1 MKIGEVLSGAGIVS
15 NRMRLAEDAERV
27 ARDRQLAIEERNRLE
42 KFRREQASLGVPI
55 APGAAFG
62 SFSPVDV
69 EQVEAPAPRARLGR
83 EATTSEVLFP
93 GETTGTGANARAGV
107 TPPAAAPTA
116 SVDTGYEALYSR
128 LRDAPRDLRRNFVER
143 SEDVASVADLTSV
156 YALAISKRDERTA
169 NMVKDALVRKG
180 VPPRWF
186 VDVRNKM
193 GVARSTLRGVA
204 EAEQQDLAAGDER
217 RRLFELR
224 TGRSVGTATGSE
236 LITPGV
242 ATGATTPTERP
253 TSGPRGIRNH
263 NPGNLRPS
271 GDDWVGMVGVDK
283 AKDKSG
289 AGYLVFDTPENGIRA
304 MARQLMTYQSR
315 GLVTPRQMITT
326 YAPANENKTE
336 AYIRNVSKAL
346 GVNPDTPVDMQNPQ
360 VAQALV
366 TAMIKQE
373 NSAVPYSAEMIQQ
386 AIQNAY
392 TGSRP
397 NTARAGVSVAETA
410 EPGAPASTP
419 TAAAP
424 AAARAATPGYVPDI
438 NAVTQDMRVA
448 QQQRGEL
455 VRLAQMYQRSG
466 MGNEFAQ
473 VRQQILSLDN
483 DAMRLQGELALQ
495 ELAVAG
501 SPQRLTAVWSHYS
514 GMPVSVQP
522 RSDGTYN
529 VLVNGQSYRQGL
541 TEDQV
546 TVMARSSFD
555 KAYRDALQQA
565 SASANAQ
572 VFETGL
578 KTQSEIAVA
587 RATQEAQMVREII
600 IEQAK
605 GNTQMG
611 LEMLK
616 QRGYTVTPL
625 GDGTVMLTPKDGSQ
639 PFTYNPAGRTVEV
652 DGVKVN
658 VMSAAPVAGLPTYTR
673 GGQ

>member
-42 KFRREQASLGVPI
+42 KFRREQTSVGLPAASGL
-55 APGAAFG
+55 AFG
-62 SFSPVDV
+62 EFAPT
-69 EQVEAPAPRARLGR
+69 ETQQVEAPAPPARLGR

-93 GETTGTGANARAGV
+93 GETTGAGARAGV
-107 TPPAAAPTA
+107 TPPAAATA
-116 SVDTGYEALYSR
+116 PPDVKTTNTLDGLYERVAAKVSEGKGLSRKSSPSGSVIAELANKEAFS
-128 LRDAPRDLRRNFVER
+128 DD
-143 SEDVASVADLTSV
+143 DVARLYVMAVANNNLDMSYAIRPILVKRGLPEQWIDSVKKATYSGRLATTLADKAATQ
-156 YALAISKRDERTA
+156 AEEGR
-169 NMVKDALVRKG
+169 
-180 VPPRWF
+180 
-186 VDVRNKM
+186 
-193 GVARSTLRGVA
+193 ARL
-204 EAEQQDLAAGDER
+204 E
-217 RRLFELR
+217 ELR
-224 TGRSVGTATGSE
+224 TGGRPTAA
-236 LITPGV
+236 P
-242 ATGATTPTERP
+242 AAAPAAERP
-253 TSGPRGIRNH
+253 TTGPRGIRNY

-283 AKDKSG
+283 AKDNTGK
-289 AGYLVFDTPENGIRA
+289 GYLVFDTPENGIRA

-326 YAPANENKTE
+326 YAPATENKTE

-346 GVNPDTPVDMQNPQ
+346 GVDPNTPVDMKNPQ

-392 TGSRP
+392 AGSRP
-397 NTARAGVSVAETA
+397 NTARAGVSVAGTTEPEAPTSALTA
-410 EPGAPASTP
+410 AP
-419 TAAAP
+419 TAAA
-424 AAARAATPGYVPDI
+424 PGYVPDI

-466 MGNEFAQ
+466 MGNEYAQ
-473 VRQQILSLDN
+473 VRQQIMALDN
-483 DAMRLQGELALQ
+483 DAMRLQGELGLQ
-495 ELAVAG
+495 ELQVAG

-541 TEDQV
+541 TEAEV
-546 TVMARSSFD
+546 TQMARFSFD
-555 KAYRDALQQA
+555 KAYRDTVQQA
-565 SASANAQ
+565 SAAANAQ

-578 KTQSEIAVA
+578 KTQSQIAVA

-639 PFTYNPAGRTVEV
+639 PYTYNPAGRTVKI
-652 DGVKVN
+652 DGVEVN
-658 VMSAAPVAGLPTYTR
+658 VMTAQPVAGLPTYTR
-673 GGQ
+673 GSQ